1 MIIKIARVKKCLS
14 LEQLA
19 EKTGISRVT
28 LSKYEKG
35 DCSSMT
41 LKNLKKIVNVLD
53 LTAEEIVELIYK
65 ADI

>member
-28 LSKYEKG
+28 LAKYEKG
-35 DCSSMT
+35 NCSSMT

-53 LTAEEIVELIYK
+53 LTSGEIVELVNRV
-65 ADI
+65 DL